1 MFRSLLVANRGEIAV
16 RIIGAARRMGLRTIA
31 VYSDADRD
39 ALHVRMAD
47 EAVLIGPAPARDSY
61 LSAVRIME
69 AARVTGAEAIHPG
82 YGFLSE
88 KPDLPRACAAA
99 GLILVGPH
107 LQAIE
112 AMGSK
117 VEARRL
123 AALAGVPVVPGYD
136 GDAQEIARLVAEARL
151 VGLPVMIKAA
161 AGGGGKGMRPVVDE
175 AGLESAIVSARR
187 EAEAAFGDGR
197 LLIEKLIARP
207 RHVEV
212 QVLGDKHGHLVH
224 LFERD
229 CSVQRNNQK
238 LLEETPAANLSD
250 ACRAALH
257 ADAVRLAR
265 SIGYDSAGTMEF
277 ILDAATEQFF
287 FLEMNARLQVE
298 HTVTEAVTGLDLV
311 EWQLRVAA
319 GEALAFAQEDIRS
332 SGHAIEAR
340 IAAER
345 ADEGFRP
352 DVGRIVLWRAP
363 EGEGI
368 RVDSGVATGSMVGP
382 HYDSLLAK
390 IIAHGR
396 DRRDALARLAAALE
410 RLTILGPATTRPFL
424 VQALRTPVFGG
435 GRATTSFV
443 SDAFPQG
450 WARPTGQLAALRRL
464 AAAVW
469 LLSGRQRRELISPW
483 SSLSAFRL
491 STPSGRAGRCALAVS
506 FERVVTRMTIEGGPD
521 RLTVTD
527 ESGSS
532 LIEAAAWRKGRS
544 PLKSRESAIASPSC
558 RRRRRSSIRLGPLEA
573 RFDVC
578 LAIEADAAGQAAL
591 AEPASSV
598 TAPMPGVL
606 TEIRVAQGST
616 VEANEIVAV
625 LESMKLFV
633 DIKSPAAGRVA
644 RIAAAKGQTL
654 AAGDLGDGDRTG
666 RGGGPDLTAGR
677 DQGDIGGREAARRRR
692 SVAGIDQLPVCANP
706 RIKFNTAKSQHC
718 HRYISCSIYRLARRG
733 RQRSSLRTAFGPE
746 TRSVG
751 KSLGMDVILA
761 YWVFP
766 AGAIAL
772 IWLATFF
779 WPLEARRTTYD
790 FMHGLTVITRVVGA
804 LVLTFLVCIVYVG
817 AALLFQCSQRTI
829 SV

>member
-1 MFRSLLVANRGEIAV
+1 MFRSLLIANRGEIAV
-16 RIIGAARRMGLRTIA
+16 RIIRTARRMGLRTIA
-31 VYSDADRD
+31 VYSDADRG
-39 ALHVRMAD
+39 ALHVGMAD
-47 EAVLIGPAPARDSY
+47 EAVRIGPASARDSY
-61 LSAVRIME
+61 LSAARIIE
-69 AARVTGAEAIHPG
+69 AARATGAEAIHPG

-99 GLILVGPH
+99 GLIWVGPH

-117 VEARRL
+117 VQAKRL

-136 GDAQEIARLVAEARL
+136 GDDQEVARLVAEARL

-238 LLEETPAANLSD
+238 LLEETPAPNLSG

-265 SIGYDSAGTMEF
+265 SIDYDSAGTVEF
-277 ILDAATEQFF
+277 IVDAATEQFF
-287 FLEMNARLQVE
+287 FLEMNTRLQVE

-311 EWQLRVAA
+311 EWQLRTAA
-319 GEALAFAQEDIRS
+319 GESLGFAQEDIRC

-340 IAAER
+340 ITAER

-352 DVGRIVLWRAP
+352 DVGRIALWRSP

-368 RVDSGVATGSMVGP
+368 RVDSGVETGSTVGP

-390 IIAHGR
+390 VIAHGS
-396 DRRDALARLAAALE
+396 DRHDALARLAAALE
-410 RLTILGPATTRPFL
+410 RLTVLGPATTRSFL
-424 VQALRTPVFGG
+424 VDAVRSPIFAE

-450 WARPTGQLAALRRL
+450 WARPAGPLAMLRRL
-464 AAAVW
+464 ATIAW
-469 LLSGRQRRELISPW
+469 LLGEQERQRKEAASPW
-483 SSLSAFRL
+483 SNLSAFRL

-506 FERVVTRMTIEGGPD
+506 FERVVTRMTIEGGF
-521 RLTVTD
+521 
-527 ESGSS
+527 S
-532 LIEAAAWRKGRS
+532 LIEARLEEGEIAAEIEGIRYRA
-544 PLKSRESAIASPSC
+544 PFVASGATIF
-558 RRRRRSSIRLGPLEA
+558 IRLGSLEA
-573 RFDVC
+573 RFDVGI
-578 LAIEADAAGQAAL
+578 AVDADMASRAAPFEAV
-591 AEPASSV
+591 SSV

-606 TEIRVAQGST
+606 AEIRVTQDST
-616 VEANEIVAV
+616 VEAGEIVAV
-625 LESMKLFV
+625 LESMKLFI
-633 DIKSPAAGRVA
+633 DLKSPAAGRVA
-644 RIAAAKGQTL
+644 RIAGAKGQTL
-654 AAGDLGDGDRTG
+654 AAGDLVMAIE
-666 RGGGPDLTAGR
+666 PVAAAAG
-677 DQGDIGGREAARRRR
+677 Q
-692 SVAGIDQLPVCANP
+692 PP
-706 RIKFNTAKSQHC
+706 
-718 HRYISCSIYRLARRG
+718 
-733 RQRSSLRTAFGPE
+733 
-746 TRSVG
+746 
-751 KSLGMDVILA
+751 
-761 YWVFP
+761 
-766 AGAIAL
+766 GA
-772 IWLATFF
+772 
-779 WPLEARRTTYD
+779 
-790 FMHGLTVITRVVGA
+790 
-804 LVLTFLVCIVYVG
+804 
-817 AALLFQCSQRTI
+817 
-829 SV
+829 

>member
-1 MFRSLLVANRGEIAV
+1 MFRSLLIANRGEIAV
-16 RIIGAARRMGLRTIA
+16 RIIRAARRMGLRTIA

-39 ALHVRMAD
+39 ALHVAMAD
-47 EAVLIGPAPARDSY
+47 EAVRIGPASARESY
-61 LSAVRIME
+61 LSVEHIIE
-69 AARVTGAEAIHPG
+69 AARATGAEAIHPG

-88 KPDLPRACAAA
+88 KPDLPRACAAT
-99 GLILVGPH
+99 GLIWVGPH

-117 VEARRL
+117 IQAKRL
-123 AALAGVPVVPGYD
+123 AVLAGVPVVPGYE
-136 GDAQEIARLVAEARL
+136 GDDQEVVRLVAEARL
-151 VGLPVMIKAA
+151 LGLPVMVKASS
-161 AGGGGKGMRPVVDE
+161 GGGGKGMRPVVDE
-175 AGLESAIVSARR
+175 AGLENAIVSARR

-212 QVLGDKHGHLVH
+212 QVLGDRHGHLVH

-229 CSVQRNNQK
+229 CSVQRSGQK

-250 ACRAALH
+250 VCRAALH

-265 SIGYDSAGTMEF
+265 SIGYDSAGTIEF
-277 ILDAATEQFF
+277 ILDAATEQYF
-287 FLEMNARLQVE
+287 FLEMNTRLQVE

-311 EWQLRVAA
+311 EWQLRAAA
-319 GEALAFAQEDIRS
+319 GESLTFTQEDIRC

-382 HYDSLLAK
+382 NYDSLLAK
-390 IIAHGR
+390 IIAHGS
-396 DRRDALARLAAALE
+396 DRPDASARLVAALE
-410 RLTILGPATTRPFL
+410 RLTVLGVATIRPFL
-424 VQALRTPVFGG
+424 VDAVRSPIFAE

-450 WARPTGQLAALRRL
+450 WAPPTDPLAMLPRL
-464 AAAVW
+464 AAVAW
-469 LLSGRQRRELISPW
+469 LLSEHERQRQELTSPW
-483 SSLSAFRL
+483 FNLSAFRL

-506 FERVVTRMTIEGGPD
+506 FVRAATRMTIEGGLD

-532 LIEAAAWRKGRS
+532 VIEARLEEGAITAEIDGIRYLAPFVAAG
-544 PLKSRESAIASPSC
+544 ATIF
-558 RRRRRSSIRLGPLEA
+558 IRLGPLET
-573 RFDVC
+573 RFDVG
-578 LAIEADAAGQAAL
+578 LAVEAGVAGRPAAF
-591 AEPASSV
+591 EPAWSV

-644 RIAAAKGQTL
+644 EVVAAKGQTL
-654 AAGDLGDGDRTG
+654 AAGDLVIAIEPVAATG
-666 RGGGPDLTAGR
+666 A
-677 DQGDIGGREAARRRR
+677 
-692 SVAGIDQLPVCANP
+692 
-706 RIKFNTAKSQHC
+706 
-718 HRYISCSIYRLARRG
+718 
-733 RQRSSLRTAFGPE
+733 
-746 TRSVG
+746 
-751 KSLGMDVILA
+751 
-761 YWVFP
+761 
-766 AGAIAL
+766 
-772 IWLATFF
+772 
-779 WPLEARRTTYD
+779 
-790 FMHGLTVITRVVGA
+790 
-804 LVLTFLVCIVYVG
+804 
-817 AALLFQCSQRTI
+817 
-829 SV
+829 